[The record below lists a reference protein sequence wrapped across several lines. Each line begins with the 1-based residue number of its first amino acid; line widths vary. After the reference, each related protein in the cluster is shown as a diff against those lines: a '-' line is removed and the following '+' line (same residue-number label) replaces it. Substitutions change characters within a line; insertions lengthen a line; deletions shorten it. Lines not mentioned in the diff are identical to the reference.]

1 MIHRAGQLLSIT
13 ILLSLL
19 IASSISPAQA
29 VPASSEA
36 SLENFLQKTFKTSSS
51 DGGTKYISAFVDL
64 NGDGRQEVIVYFL
77 GPDWC
82 GSGGCTLFVLTPA
95 GPSFKVIT
103 EMTVSHPPIRVLATK
118 TNGWNDLSV
127 RVQGGGIQP
136 GYDAKLSFNGK
147 KYPGNPSDPPDRKL
161 QENPAGKNVISSLEN
176 ATSLY
181 P

>member
-1 MIHRAGQLLSIT
+1 MF
-13 ILLSLL
+13 LSLL
-19 IASSISPAQA
+19 TASNTAITQTVSGSRD
-29 VPASSEA
+29 A
-36 SLENFLQKTFKTSSS
+36 SLKKFLQKTLSPPTT
-51 DGGTKYISAFVDL
+51 DNPTKYLSAFVDL
-64 NGDGRQEVIVYFL
+64 NDDGRQEVIVYLL
-77 GPDWC
+77 GSDLC
-82 GSGGCTLFVLTPA
+82 GSGGCTLFVLAPA

-103 EMTVSHPPIRVLATK
+103 ETTITHPPIRVLATK

-147 KYPGNPSDPPDRKL
+147 KYPGNPSVPPARKL
-161 QENPAGKNVISSLEN
+161 QGNPAGESVISSLEN